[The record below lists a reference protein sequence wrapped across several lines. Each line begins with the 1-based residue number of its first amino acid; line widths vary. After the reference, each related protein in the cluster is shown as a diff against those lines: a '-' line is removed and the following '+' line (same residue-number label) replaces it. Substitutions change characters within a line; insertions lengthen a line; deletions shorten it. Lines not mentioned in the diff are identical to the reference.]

1 MSIETLSSI
10 SARFARSTALAVGVG
25 LFCGLGST
33 LATSTPAL
41 AAGVAPGQATPVQ
54 REQAQSRFLR
64 GKEKFS
70 KGDHA
75 GALTEFNASLDI
87 VASPNARLF
96 VGRCLREMGRLVEA
110 YVELGRTEIEAKE
123 LAKDDP
129 RYEKAGQSAREERS
143 KLQPRLGFVEV
154 EIAHAE
160 PTTILKVGNDEV
172 RPGGWNEP
180 IPVMPGNAEI
190 VATTQGRAPVQR
202 TIEIK
207 ANERK
212 RVSLDTAEGA
222 AIAGSEPTPEPSTTP
237 AAASTPLHS
246 AAYVAGGAAI
256 VGLGLF
262 TVFGIM
268 ANGTYSNLEKACPNG
283 PCPPGH
289 AADISEGRT
298 QQTVANIGLAVFV
311 IGAAAGVTLWA
322 VSAPSSKGRAPS
334 RSARATASPTFV
346 GFQGVF

>member
-1 MSIETLSSI
+1 MNIEFVSST
-10 SARFARSTALAVGVG
+10 SARFTRRAVLVIGIG
-25 LFCGLGST
+25 LFGGIGGT
-33 LATSTPAL
+33 IATSSLAL
-41 AAGVAPGQATPVQ
+41 AAGVAPGQATAVQ

-64 GKEKFS
+64 GRERFT

-87 VASPNARLF
+87 VASPNTRLF

-129 RYEKAGQSAREERS
+129 RYEKAGQSAREERG
-143 KLQPRLGFVEV
+143 KLEPRLGFVQV
-154 EIAHAE
+154 EIANAE
-160 PTTILKVGNDEV
+160 PTTLLKVGNDEV

-190 VATTQGRAPVQR
+190 VATTEGRAPVQR

-222 AIAGSEPTPEPSTTP
+222 PIAGAEATPVPSTP
-237 AAASTPLHS
+237 PSSSSHPLRS

-268 ANGTYSNLEKACPNG
+268 SNGTYSDLETACPNG

-289 AADISEGRT
+289 AADVSVGKT
-298 QQTVANIGLAVFV
+298 QQTVANVGLAVFA
-311 IGAAAGVTLWA
+311 IGAAAGVTLWV
-322 VSAPSSKGRAPS
+322 VSSPKSKSQGP
-334 RSARATASPTFV
+334 SARATASPSFV
-346 GFQGVF
+346 GVQGVF